1 MATRKTATP
10 SPARPPAKTTKR
22 PKPAPA
28 RRVAPKPA
36 ATPVAARV
44 DVPLTSQMTSAAIG
58 LLSLGKGAVD
68 AARGLQIASS
78 AARVLG
84 SGSPTKAAKMLLGVI
99 GGVGAVSGAARGAT
113 RAGSILKGLRESA
126 GLTIDEVSKAID
138 LKDPDLLDAMER
150 GKIAL
155 PFELI
160 LRLAA
165 VVGRND
171 PVGFI
176 MKLTR
181 SANPELWQGL
191 EALGI
196 GRLVLQTAREREF
209 ANIYRGDDSARKLSD
224 EDFAALLAFV
234 KASFE
239 IAMAFRG
246 RQV

>member
-1 MATRKTATP
+1 
-10 SPARPPAKTTKR
+10 
-22 PKPAPA
+22 
-28 RRVAPKPA
+28 
-36 ATPVAARV
+36 
-44 DVPLTSQMTSAAIG
+44 
-58 LLSLGKGAVD
+58 
-68 AARGLQIASS
+68 
-78 AARVLG
+78 
-84 SGSPTKAAKMLLGVI
+84 MLLGVI
-99 GGVGAVSGAARGAT
+99 GGVGAVSGAARGAS
-113 RAGSILKGLRESA
+113 RAGSVLKGLRESA
-126 GLTIDEVSKAID
+126 GLTLDEVSKAID

-171 PVGFI
+171 PVGFV

-209 ANIYRGDDSARKLSD
+209 ANIYRGSDSARKLSD